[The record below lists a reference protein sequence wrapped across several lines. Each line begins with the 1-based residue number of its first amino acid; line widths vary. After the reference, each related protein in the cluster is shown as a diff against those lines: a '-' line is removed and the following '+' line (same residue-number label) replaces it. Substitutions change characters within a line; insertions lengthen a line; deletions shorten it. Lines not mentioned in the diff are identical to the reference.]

1 VTQEKCK
8 LTGTKMQARMQEYA
22 DEFRK
27 VFAHFSRPDMKIN
40 IGFCNLYDT
49 KMAVYF
55 WLVDETEYEPKVKV
69 RNAPHLGMPKMCA
82 LVKMRALKTSDEKIR
97 VYDGDILY
105 IVKWIHGC
113 HWSKVTGHLD
123 AREELGILFCC
134 LPENGSNSMSG
145 DKRIEALNEYEAAQ
159 NKKEEEEERLFELQL
174 CEEELVDHSL
184 GLKTVNEMEKD
195 IIFQSYNSWAMQDDM
210 RGEFRRGVG
219 QDRIISKI
227 KGELLSD
234 EAIHIRICGATGI
247 GKTRAVLEAVK
258 SYGKEGLV
266 AYCEW
271 PWLNKTSLLTE
282 ILTSTIDQLII
293 ILDNCS
299 VEKHLLYHKLSKHK
313 MAKVISISSEYGII
327 DGAIHFEAQ
336 SLDSQQVAQ
345 IIRGYVSPG
354 KELNDLV
361 SLCSGSP
368 RIAHT
373 IGHNL
378 ANNPHDLLK
387 SLDTVDVWTRYV
399 AGCYDPHCT
408 GVQYRLTVLRLLAL
422 FKSVNLVD
430 LTNEAFM
437 RKITEADPLI
447 DRARF
452 LEIINSLRR
461 AKILQGETTLSIIPK
476 LLHIRLWDEF
486 WKTHGNSFDYSEF
499 TKGLP
504 ESMINSFCEMLDYI
518 SVSEIESIASMGKYR
533 RLQNDTSANM
543 D

>member
-1 VTQEKCK
+1 MES
-8 LTGTKMQARMQEYA
+8 KMQARMQEYA
-22 DEFRK
+22 VEFRK

-40 IGFCNLYDT
+40 IGFCNLYDK

-55 WLVDETEYEPKVKV
+55 WVVSESEYESKVKI
-69 RNAPHLGMPKMCA
+69 RNAPPLGMPKMCA

-105 IVKWIHGC
+105 IVKWIHKY

-145 DKRIEALNEYEAAQ
+145 NKCIEALNEYETK
-159 NKKEEEEERLFELQL
+159 NKKEEEERLFELQL
-174 CEEELVDHSL
+174 CEEELIDHSL

-195 IIFQSYNSWAMQDDM
+195 VIFQSYNSWAMQDDM

-247 GKTRAVLEAVK
+247 GKTRVVLEAVK

-266 AYCEW
+266 AYCEY
-271 PWLNKTSLLTE
+271 PWLSKTNFWME
-282 ILTSTIDQLII
+282 ILTAPIDTQLIVVIDNCPKEYHCLLFKLNEMCPTTKTISIHSECDTID
-293 ILDNCS
+293 DT
-299 VEKHLLYHKLSKHK
+299 
-313 MAKVISISSEYGII
+313 
-327 DGAIHFEAQ
+327 IHFEAQ
-336 SLDSQQVAQ
+336 PLDSQQVAQ

-354 KELNDLV
+354 KELNELV

-373 IGHNL
+373 VGRNL

-399 AGCYDPHCT
+399 AGCYDPHCI
-408 GVQYRLTVLRLLAL
+408 GVQYRRTVLRLLAL
-422 FKSVNLVD
+422 FKQVNLID
-430 LTNEAFM
+430 ITNEAFM